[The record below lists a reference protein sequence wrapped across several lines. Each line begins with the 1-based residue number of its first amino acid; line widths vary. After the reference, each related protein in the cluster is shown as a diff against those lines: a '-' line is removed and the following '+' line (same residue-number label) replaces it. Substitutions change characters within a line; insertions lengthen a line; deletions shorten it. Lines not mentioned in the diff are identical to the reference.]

1 MPHKLLLADDSVT
14 IQRVIE
20 LTFADEDVDVVAV
33 GDGAQAIEKI
43 TAEPPDIV
51 LADTGMPERDGYE
64 VAEFVKRDVSRRHIP
79 VVLLTGAFEPVD
91 EARAESIGCNGVLV
105 KPFEPQQV
113 VAKVRELLAAGA
125 VRDTASAAAVEAEA
139 TRQSMVETGDVVVAA
154 SAGTAATPSLGDD
167 ELIGYLDQL
176 DEVFSGLEAVVP
188 PAPAAARAPS
198 APASPERPAD
208 TSVVAPEPE
217 PLVSEAPEE
226 AAATD
231 FSTDGGEWDLE
242 SFVKSVQAESAAS
255 APSAA
260 PPAVESAPAVPPV
273 TTPAPSMTVPPA
285 SSEQPARPTPP
296 ARPEPLARSAPP
308 APPKPPV
315 RSEPPAPTTM
325 AVAPAEGEQTVL
337 AQAFSTFLAAEQ
349 GVPLPAAPAA
359 TPATGSSGPELTD
372 QMVDEVVGRVV
383 ERLTDRVL
391 RETTAEIVSRVAE
404 QLVREE
410 IDRIKSLS

>member
-33 GDGAQAIEKI
+33 GDGAKAIEKI

-113 VAKVRELLAAGA
+113 VAKVLELLAAGA
-125 VRDTASAAAVEAEA
+125 VRETASDAAVKAEA

-154 SAGTAATPSLGDD
+154 SAATAATPSLGDD
-167 ELIGYLDQL
+167 ELTGYLDQL
-176 DEVFSGLEAVVP
+176 DEVFAGLEATVP
-188 PAPAAARAPS
+188 GAPAAPT

-217 PLVSEAPEE
+217 PLVSEAPQE
-226 AAATD
+226 AAAADT
-231 FSTDGGEWDLE
+231 STDGGEWDLE

-255 APSAA
+255 APSAE
-260 PPAVESAPAVPPV
+260 PPAVPPV
-273 TTPAPSMTVPPA
+273 TTSAPSMRVPTA

-325 AVAPAEGEQTVL
+325 AVASAEGEQTVL

-359 TPATGSSGPELTD
+359 TPATGSSGVELTD